1 LTLHRQ
7 YASLPTIVATY
18 SECLKRGLNL
28 SNSNYHFCEY
38 HKNILDEDFFATT
51 NISMKICICI
61 NENKLPKDTII
72 FPETKALSI
81 SYCGSYDKI
90 FYAYEQLK
98 KYIIDNNYQPIGFP
112 QEVYLEGNFNNE
124 SNKNIVLI
132 IIPIK

>member
-1 LTLHRQ
+1 
-7 YASLPTIVATY
+7 
-18 SECLKRGLNL
+18 
-28 SNSNYHFCEY
+28 
-38 HKNILDEDFFATT
+38 
-51 NISMKICICI
+51 MKICICI